1 MSLVDFSYHAPVKA
15 NMFDTIHEQLN
26 VEYSVSLKRSHL
38 MFLLLFVGL
47 LSAYAIRYRV
57 SRTYSRLPKELD
69 NNEDDDQSIAADMWN
84 EALEPDSDSDSNS
97 NEKPVSSH
105 FDEFLKAIKVFGY
118 LDHDVFTELTKST
131 HTLKVHT
138 GEIVKLKDLGGFAVV
153 ISGAMKVY
161 CRSSDCAGSHDD
173 DFTEGSTQEQQ
184 DPFRNYDLLNEI
196 TVSAPISSL
205 SSILSL
211 FSGSIESDA
220 PPTEFDKVND
230 TVLAVASEPSTIVV
244 IPAEAFK
251 DLTHKFPQAAANIV
265 QVILFRW
272 SQITVRTCQRY
283 LNLTQEFYGTERML
297 NDSAQKR
304 IEKRL
309 PRKLRESVVRK
320 MKKMSKESSENVF
333 ELRTYRNTSR
343 NPMVNSRIRSPRERS
358 RTFGEKSTYIS
369 SPPLHEVQSDINI
382 DYPETYL
389 SNPTAETGS
398 ETSSSNNNDTNDDSS
413 ASSGPFRDP
422 EEFALRRAIVET
434 MFSTMMVDSPFALPE
449 EFVGRPVDS
458 SRTELLSSPTFE
470 GEYSTCSPTEDSK
483 VLDPS
488 KRIQRNDSFMVKGH
502 RATKTPLFTID
513 PSKRINDKKRYDL
526 NEASVEDDED
536 TTNKPQFSH
545 PSYQDV
551 INEASEVVE
560 LYWYK
565 KGQYISK
572 YGEKC
577 CGLIYVLDGKLEV
590 GYRSTQSDP
599 LTYEKLY
606 DVEPGQIIGFL
617 ETISSYSSFV
627 DLVAKED
634 TCIAVISKNYF
645 ERLAEAYPLLYITA
659 AKALTT
665 SLTRPIVQLDFALEW
680 ISIKSGGKLISEGQD
695 ANAIYFVLNGRMRVY
710 NKRETVGDYG
720 QGSTLGE
727 LETMSGEKY
736 DGSVIAVRDTELSRF
751 PKSLVECLAR
761 QHPSVTFEMS
771 RMVVQAMRL
780 RNMQNNEEP
789 KISDFKTLA
798 ILRTSPGL
806 PLEDFAVK
814 LSGAFADLGKVVKI
828 LTHSVIMQ
836 HLGKY
841 THLKLGSLRLKAY
854 LADLEEKNDI
864 ILYVADSE
872 SSSQWSRTCIDQAD
886 CVLLL
891 ADGSAPPVFSDVEKM
906 VVKSPTLSRAHLI
919 LLHNDKVLSH
929 GSTAKWLKHRPW
941 ISAHYHVQIPYV
953 SEGSNQA
960 GAAKSRVQRKLN
972 QIKTRVQDELR
983 VLQYKQKEPGDNIIT
998 KNYTSSHL
1006 EYKNDI
1012 NRLARVLAGEAVG
1025 IVLGGGGA
1033 RGLSHI
1039 GVIQALEE
1047 SGVPIDLVGGTSIGS
1062 FIGGLYAQD
1071 NDIVPL
1077 MRKSKLFSVRMS
1089 SFWRLLL
1096 DLTYPMTAWTTGHA
1110 FNSAIWKCLGDSR
1123 IEDFWVRYF
1132 TNTTNLT
1139 DSKMEV
1145 HEKGYAWRF
1154 IRASMSL
1161 AGLLPPLEENGKM
1174 LLDGGY
1180 VDNLPVTEM
1189 KKMGARYIIAVD
1201 VGAVDDTT
1209 PMKYGDTLSGFGALI
1224 NKFNP
1229 FSITPNVPNI
1239 AEIQQ
1244 RLTYVSS
1251 VKALE
1256 EAKIAQGVIYLRPPI
1271 DNYATL
1277 DFSKFDEIREVG
1289 FEYADAEIK
1298 RQIAKGTIP
1307 SIKAYKSHPVSTEP
1321 YAKYRRYSF

>member
-1 MSLVDFSYHAPVKA
+1 MSLVDFSYHPAAQA
-15 NMFDTIHEQLN
+15 NVFDTIHDQLN
-26 VEYSVSLKRSHL
+26 VEYSVSIKRSHL
-38 MFLLLFVGL
+38 IFIFLFVGL
-47 LSAYAIRYRV
+47 LSAYAIRYRI

-69 NNEDDDQSIAADMWN
+69 NNEDDDQSIAAEMWN
-84 EALEPDSDSDSNS
+84 EALDSDSDSGT

-118 LDHDVFTELTKST
+118 LDHNVFTELTKST
-131 HTLKVHT
+131 HTLKVQK

-161 CRSSDCAGSHDD
+161 CRSSDCNSGSYED
-173 DFTEGSTQEQQ
+173 DFTERSSPHEHY
-184 DPFRNYDLLNEI
+184 DPWSNYDLLNEI
-196 TVSAPISSL
+196 TVPAPISSL

-220 PPTEFDKVND
+220 PPTEFDKVNA

-251 DLTHKFPQAAANIV
+251 ELTRKFPQAAANIV

-320 MKKMSKESSENVF
+320 MKKMSEESSENVF
-333 ELRTYRNTSR
+333 ELRTYRSA
-343 NPMVNSRIRSPRERS
+343 VHSPLGSPKLGSKRERS
-358 RTFGEKSTYIS
+358 RTYGENSTYLS
-369 SPPLHEVQSDINI
+369 MPALHQVHSDIGM
-382 DYPETYL
+382 DYPEMLLPSPELENNTEFPS
-389 SNPTAETGS
+389 SNKSNLDDGTVPTA
-398 ETSSSNNNDTNDDSS
+398 
-413 ASSGPFRDP
+413 PVRDP

-449 EFVGRPVDS
+449 EFAGRPADQNNS
-458 SRTELLSSPTFE
+458 SKVSSSSPSIEVQDFTAPH
-470 GEYSTCSPTEDSK
+470 SPVEESK
-483 VLDPS
+483 LLDPS
-488 KRIQRNDSFMVKGH
+488 KRMQRNDSFMVKSH

-513 PSKRINDKKRYDL
+513 SGEQELNDIN
-526 NEASVEDDED
+526 ETPVEDDSE
-536 TTNKPQFSH
+536 TNTKKPNST
-545 PSYQDV
+545 PSYKDV
-551 INEASEVVE
+551 INEASEVIE

-565 KGQYISK
+565 KDQYISR

-590 GYRSTQSDP
+590 GYRSTQADAN
-599 LTYEKLY
+599 TYKKLY

-634 TCIAVISKNYF
+634 TCIAVISKSYF
-645 ERLAEAYPLLYITA
+645 ERLAETYPLLYITA

-710 NKRETVGDYG
+710 NKQETIGDYG

-736 DGSVIAVRDTELSRF
+736 AGSVVAVRDTELSRF
-751 PKSLVECLAR
+751 PKTLVECLAR

-780 RNMQNNEEP
+780 RNLQTTEEP
-789 KISDFKTLA
+789 NISDFKTVA
-798 ILRTSPGL
+798 ILRTSAAL
-806 PLEDFAVK
+806 PVEDFAFK
-814 LSGAFADLGKVVKI
+814 LSDSFAELGKVVKV
-828 LTHSVIMQ
+828 LTHSAIMQ
-836 HLGKY
+836 HLGRY

-872 SSSQWSRTCIDQAD
+872 NSSQWSRTCIDQAD

-891 ADGSAPPVFSDVEKM
+891 ADGSAPPVFSDVERM
-906 VVKSPTLSRAHLI
+906 MVKSPTLSRAHLI
-919 LLHNDKVLSH
+919 LLHNDKVVSH

-941 ISAHYHVQIPYV
+941 ISAHYHVQIPFE
-953 SEGSNQA
+953 SEGIHQ
-960 GAAKSRVQRKLN
+960 GDAAKSRVQRKFN

-983 VLQYKQKEPGDNIIT
+983 VLQHRQKKSGDNMLSDS
-998 KNYTSSHL
+998 YASRHL

-1025 IVLGGGGA
+1025 VVLGGGGA

-1039 GVIQALEE
+1039 GVLQALEE

-1077 MRKSKLFSVRMS
+1077 MRKSKFFSVRMS
-1089 SFWRLLL
+1089 SFWRLIL

-1110 FNSAIWKCLGDSR
+1110 FNSAIWKCFGDSR

-1161 AGLLPPLEENGKM
+1161 AGLLPPLEEKGKM

-1256 EAKIAQGVIYLRPPI
+1256 EAKNAQGVIYLRPPI

-1289 FEYADAEIK
+1289 FQYADVEIK
-1298 RQIAKGTIP
+1298 KQIANGFIP
-1307 SIKAYKSHPVSTEP
+1307 SIKTYTSKPVSTEP